1 VHKRLDSFILVY
13 VTLSL
18 LVSASLYLLNEQR
31 MDAYVA
37 VNVLMYYVSYAI
49 IRPVPETTL
58 TIKILNAVLLAVFS
72 IIVAMRVYEV
82 LAG

>member
-1 VHKRLDSFILVY
+1 
-13 VTLSL
+13 
-18 LVSASLYLLNEQR
+18 